1 MVDRR
6 LHHRKGQQGALLNT
20 LGAFV
25 IVLRLGVTG
34 SPSELEVPRA
44 VHPECASEGDP
55 DVLCVVGKSRVSILT
70 EPV

>member
-1 MVDRR
+1 MDRR

-25 IVLRLGVTG
+25 VVLRSGVTG
-34 SPSELEVPRA
+34 SSELEVPRA

-55 DVLCVVGKSRVSILT
+55 DVLCVDGKSRVSILT